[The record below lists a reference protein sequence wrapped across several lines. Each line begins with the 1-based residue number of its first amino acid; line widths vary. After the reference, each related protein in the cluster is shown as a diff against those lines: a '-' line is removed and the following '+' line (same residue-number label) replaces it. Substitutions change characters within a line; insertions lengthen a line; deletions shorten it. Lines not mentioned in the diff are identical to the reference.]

1 MFHSCWLELLA
12 WEVGDMWADITGR
25 VERRIWVQGEK
36 RDGFDFSPTAQFGQ
50 LTSLVYLLQTP
61 ALLQP
66 LAVSI
71 PPNIGPFRDW
81 LEGCDSFPLRS
92 LLELTTETCQHA
104 HPHPDPCLVFLPLT
118 ILTPSYDS
126 WVPPWPGSPL
136 LTDSP
141 LPGGKQKRNSLFCGT
156 HPAYVLLFYFIFMF
170 NLYCLLGLG

>member
-12 WEVGDMWADITGR
+12 WEVGDMGADITGR
-25 VERRIWVQGEK
+25 VERRIRVQGEN
-36 RDGFDFSPTAQFGQ
+36 RDGFYFSPTAQFGQ

-81 LEGCDSFPLRS
+81 LEGCDSFLLRS

-104 HPHPDPCLVFLPLT
+104 HPHPDPCLVFLPL
-118 ILTPSYDS
+118 PS
-126 WVPPWPGSPL
+126 SPHAM
-136 LTDSP
+136 THEC
-141 LPGGKQKRNSLFCGT
+141 LPGQEAHCSQTPLSQGESRREIHCSVVHIQLMFC
-156 HPAYVLLFYFIFMF
+156 YFILF
-170 NLYCLLGLG
+170 LCLIYTVC